1 MLERTCFHIDKE
13 EPAKHKHGW
22 SVRAFHAKTTI
33 PGYENMEFK
42 ACDLE
47 HAEKQAKSFARKHGG
62 QLISIG

>member
-1 MLERTCFHIDKE
+1 MLERTCFHIDEE
-13 EPAKHKHGW
+13 EPAKHKSGW
-22 SVRAFHAKTTI
+22 SFRAFHAATTI

-47 HAEKQAKSFARKHGG
+47 HAEKQAKSFVRKHGG